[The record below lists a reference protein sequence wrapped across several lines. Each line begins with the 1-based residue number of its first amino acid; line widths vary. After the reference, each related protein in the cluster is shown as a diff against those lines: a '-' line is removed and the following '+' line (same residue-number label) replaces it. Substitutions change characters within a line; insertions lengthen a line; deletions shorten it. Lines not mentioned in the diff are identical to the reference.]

1 MTKTESGEEKREKKR
16 KYSFNEPSNTK
27 LNAKATEGKDDAR
40 FEGDDREGRDL
51 ERLNSIR
58 HRRSRFHVRFIFGL
72 ERSLK

>member
-1 MTKTESGEEKREKKR
+1 MTKTEDGEEKREKKR

-51 ERLNSIR
+51 LN
-58 HRRSRFHVRFIFGL
+58 V
-72 ERSLK
+72 